1 MEREQFTLGDIR
13 ALDDVMCELME
24 HDYVPSFCTSC
35 YRSGRT
41 GEHFMEFSIPGFI
54 KRFCTPNALLTLE
67 EYLMDYASAE
77 TRAVGEK
84 LIAAEIDKMEEGD
97 MKNRTLKQLA
107 AIKEQDVRDVYF

>member
-1 MEREQFTLGDIR
+1 MRELISDG
-13 ALDDVMCELME
+13 
-24 HDYVPSFCTSC
+24 YVPSFCTSC

-67 EYLMDYASAE
+67 EYLVDYASAE

-84 LIAAEIDKMEEGD
+84 LIAEELDKMEEGD
-97 MKNRTLKQLA
+97 MKQRTLKQLEE
-107 AIKEQDVRDVYF
+107 IKEREARDIYF